1 MKRTLSCTV
10 REHAK
15 YFEENE
21 ISFALMGCMEE
32 DDVNAIPC
40 KCPFRVRLIFI

>member
-1 MKRTLSCTV
+1 MIIK
-10 REHAK
+10 
-15 YFEENE
+15 NE

-40 KCPFRVRLIFI
+40 NCPFRVRLFKNDPGHFF